1 MLDRAIRDP
10 KLDNRPL
17 DLSFLDDILEH
28 MRKSRPSDSDKVDKR
43 LLIKFNQFNPNSKSI
58 KSNLIGTKSA
68 SPVLIKN
75 IGQMKRSHLE
85 NALSYTLE
93 NSETAYNEMFLECDK
108 QFILETWLNDFDL
121 TKDYNEAMHLVFS
134 IKDKPDEETMHGLL
148 NSTWETL
155 KVRLSEYKFALV
167 PHTHQAHAHI
177 HCFINKTNQLTRR
190 RLRFKGREDCKEF
203 FNELRSEFAYRL
215 NEHLLSEEY
224 LYVNEPKLKELDN
237 IKLQLQDLEKEEK
250 ALEQI
255 KTPQDEWDLNKALQK
270 EYLQELKDKNKAQA
284 LDIQNNHSTPLK
296 QKISE
301 FKIALFNHKDTSD
314 DEKEQLDIDRI
325 DKRKPVSEHLK
336 NTNKHELYEL
346 LGFYQK
352 ELDKRQNHSAFKNFA
367 ILNGLDRDFER
378 ETKGFSVLKK
388 KEMLLSKLERLDK
401 RLLDKNSHLLLAQLR
416 NVVKTKQNTQYNTLT
431 NPIFLAKAL
440 ELPKDKRPTLKTFKN
455 AYFSA
460 RKYQFMLENLKTKQ
474 NDPTYK
480 LNDNTYE
487 LVSKQ
492 LQDYQNTMLLLAKER
507 LLFLEQDY
515 QNTMLLLAK
524 ERLLFLEQDLKQ
536 KEEEFERAK
545 ESYFKALESYKE
557 TFLLKEKQDFLKQ
570 NKQFSKLS
578 KDILYTCNEII
589 GANRFLTHY
598 DISQLQKV
606 LEHAKDTK
614 LEQKEIQA
622 ITKEP
627 NNDEPWIEY
636 GKLMQEKAK
645 AHYQAMVEKERAKQL
660 VKEPKKTLHPNE
672 LVYDPKAHA
681 GLKQDDS
688 NTNSKSHK
696 R

>member
-1 MLDRAIRDP
+1 MLDRAILDT
-10 KLDNRPL
+10 KLDSRPM
-17 DLSFLDDILEH
+17 DLSFLDDILKH
-28 MRKSRPSDSDKVDKR
+28 MQKPRFSDSDKVDKR
-43 LLIKFNQFNPNSKSI
+43 LLIKFNQFNPNSKFI
-58 KSNLIGTKSA
+58 KSNLVGTKTA

-85 NALSYTLE
+85 NALNYALK

-108 QFILETWLNDFDL
+108 QFILESWLNNFDL

-134 IKDKPDEETMHGLL
+134 IKDKPDEETMQRLL
-148 NSTWETL
+148 HSTWESL
-155 KVRLSEYKFALV
+155 KIRLPEYKFALV
-167 PHTHQAHAHI
+167 PHAHQDHAHI

-190 RLRFKGREDCKEF
+190 RLRFKGHEDCKEF

-215 NEHLLSEEY
+215 NDHLLSEEY

-237 IKLQLQDLEKEEK
+237 IKQQLQDLEKEEK

-255 KTPQDEWDLNKALQK
+255 KTPQDEWDLNEALQS

-284 LDIQNNHSTPLK
+284 LDIQNNHRTPLK

-314 DEKEQLDIDRI
+314 DEKESLSIDRI

-336 NTNKHELYEL
+336 NTSKHELYEL

-352 ELDKRQNHSAFKNFA
+352 ELDKKQNHSAFKNFA
-367 ILNGLDRDFER
+367 ILNDLDKNFER

-416 NVVKTKQNTQYNTLT
+416 NEVKTKQNTQYNTLT
-431 NPIFLAKAL
+431 NPILLAKAL
-440 ELPKDKRPTLKTFKN
+440 ELSKDKRATLKTFKN

-460 RKYQFMLENLKTKQ
+460 RKYQFMLESFKTKQ

-507 LLFLEQDY
+507 LLFLEQD
-515 QNTMLLLAK
+515 
-524 ERLLFLEQDLKQ
+524 LKT
-536 KEEEFERAK
+536 KEEEFKRAK
-545 ESYFKALESYKE
+545 ESYFKALESHKE
-557 TFLLKEKQDFLKQ
+557 TFSLKEKQDFLKQ

-598 DISQLQKV
+598 DNLNLEKV

-627 NNDEPWIEY
+627 NNDEPWIEF
-636 GKLMQEKAK
+636 GKKEQARAK
-645 AHYQAMVEKERAKQL
+645 AHYQAMLEKEKAKELAKQQAN
-660 VKEPKKTLHPNE
+660 TLHSNE
-672 LVYDPKAHA
+672 LDDDPKAHA
-681 GLKQDDS
+681 GLKQND
-688 NTNSKSHK
+688 NTNFKG
-696 R
+696 RNR

>member
-1 MLDRAIRDP
+1 M
-10 KLDNRPL
+10 
-17 DLSFLDDILEH
+17 DLSFLDDILKH
-28 MRKSRPSDSDKVDKR
+28 MQKPRFSDSDKVDKR
-43 LLIKFNQFNPNSKSI
+43 LLIKFNQFNPNSKFI
-58 KSNLIGTKSA
+58 KSNLVGTKTA

-85 NALSYTLE
+85 NALNYALE

-108 QFILETWLNDFDL
+108 QFILESWLNDFDL
-121 TKDYNEAMHLVFS
+121 TKDYNETMHLVFS
-134 IKDKPDEETMHGLL
+134 IKDKPDEETMQGLL
-148 NSTWETL
+148 HSTWESL
-155 KVRLSEYKFALV
+155 KIRLPEYKFALV
-167 PHTHQAHAHI
+167 PHAHQDHAHI

-190 RLRFKGREDCKEF
+190 RLRFKGHEDCKEF

-215 NEHLLSEEY
+215 NDHLLSEEY

-237 IKLQLQDLEKEEK
+237 IKQQLQDLEKEEK

-255 KTPQDEWDLNKALQK
+255 KSPQDEWDLNKALQS
-270 EYLQELKDKNKAQA
+270 EYLQELKYKNKAKA

-301 FKIALFNHKDTSD
+301 FKIALFNHKDISD

-325 DKRKPVSEHLK
+325 DKRKPVNEHLK

-352 ELDKRQNHSAFKNFA
+352 ELDKKQNHSAFKNFA

-378 ETKGFSVLKK
+378 ETKGYSVLKK
-388 KEMLLSKLERLDK
+388 KEMLLNKLEYLDK

-416 NVVKTKQNTQYNTLT
+416 NEVKTKQNTQYNTLT
-431 NPIFLAKAL
+431 NPILLAKAL
-440 ELPKDKRPTLKTFKN
+440 ELSKDKRPTLKTFKS

-460 RKYQFMLENLKTKQ
+460 RKYQFMLESFKTKQ

-507 LLFLEQDY
+507 LLFLEQD
-515 QNTMLLLAK
+515 
-524 ERLLFLEQDLKQ
+524 LKT
-536 KEEEFERAK
+536 KNYR
-545 ESYFKALESYKE
+545 E
-557 TFLLKEKQDFLKQ
+557 TSLSPKEKQGFLKQ
-570 NKQFSKLS
+570 IKQFSKIS

-598 DISQLQKV
+598 DNLNLEKV
-606 LEHAKDTK
+606 LEYAKDTK

-627 NNDEPWIEY
+627 NNDEPWIEF
-636 GKLMQEKAK
+636 GKKEQARAK
-645 AHYQAMVEKERAKQL
+645 AHYQAMLEKEKAKELAKEQNNAQKE
-660 VKEPKKTLHPNE
+660 VKKEMPTIDYGYTQNTL
-672 LVYDPKAHA
+672 
-681 GLKQDDS
+681 
-688 NTNSKSHK
+688 SKS
-696 R
+696 RRR

>member
-1 MLDRAIRDP
+1 MLDRAILDT
-10 KLDNRPL
+10 KLDSRPM
-17 DLSFLDDILEH
+17 DLSFLDDILKH
-28 MRKSRPSDSDKVDKR
+28 MQKPRFSDSDKVDKR
-43 LLIKFNQFNPNSKSI
+43 LLIKFNQFNPNSKFI
-58 KSNLIGTKSA
+58 KSNLVGTKTA

-85 NALSYTLE
+85 NALNYALE

-108 QFILETWLNDFDL
+108 QFILESWLNDFDL
-121 TKDYNEAMHLVFS
+121 TKDYNETMHLVFS
-134 IKDKPDEETMHGLL
+134 IKDKPDEETMQGLL
-148 NSTWETL
+148 HSTWESL
-155 KVRLSEYKFALV
+155 KIRLPEYKFALV
-167 PHTHQAHAHI
+167 PHAHQDHAHI

-190 RLRFKGREDCKEF
+190 RLRFKGHEDCKEF

-215 NEHLLSEEY
+215 NDHLLSEEY

-237 IKLQLQDLEKEEK
+237 IKQQLQDLEKEEK

-255 KTPQDEWDLNKALQK
+255 KSPQDEWDLNKALQS
-270 EYLQELKDKNKAQA
+270 EYLQELKYKNKAKA

-301 FKIALFNHKDTSD
+301 LKIALFNHKDTSD

-346 LGFYQK
+346 LCFYQK
-352 ELDKRQNHSAFKNFA
+352 ELDKKQNHSAFKNFA

-378 ETKGFSVLKK
+378 ETKGYSVLKK
-388 KEMLLSKLERLDK
+388 KEMLLNKLEHLDK

-416 NVVKTKQNTQYNTLT
+416 NEVKTKQNTQYNTLT
-431 NPIFLAKAL
+431 NPILLAKAL
-440 ELPKDKRPTLKTFKN
+440 ELSKDKRPTLKTFKN

-460 RKYQFMLENLKTKQ
+460 RKYQFMLESFKTKQ

-480 LNDNTYE
+480 LNNNTYE

-492 LQDYQNTMLLLAKER
+492 L
-507 LLFLEQDY
+507 QDY

-545 ESYFKALESYKE
+545 EHYVKFLKHYRE
-557 TFLLKEKQDFLKQ
+557 TSLSPKEKQGFLKQ
-570 NKQFSKLS
+570 IKQFSKIS

-589 GANRFLTHY
+589 GSNRFLTHY
-598 DISQLQKV
+598 DNLNLEKV

-627 NNDEPWIEY
+627 NNDEPWIEF
-636 GKLMQEKAK
+636 GKKEQARAK
-645 AHYQAMVEKERAKQL
+645 AHYQAMLEKAKELAKQQAN
-660 VKEPKKTLHPNE
+660 TLHSNE
-672 LVYDPKAHA
+672 LDDNPKAHA
-681 GLKQDDS
+681 GLKQNDS
-688 NTNSKSHK
+688 TNFKG
-696 R
+696 RNR

>member
-28 MRKSRPSDSDKVDKR
+28 MRKSRPSDSDKINKR

-58 KSNLIGTKSA
+58 KSNLIGTKST

-85 NALSYTLE
+85 NALNYALE

-134 IKDKPDEETMHGLL
+134 IKAKPDEETMHGLL

-155 KVRLSEYKFALV
+155 KVRLPEYKFALV
-167 PHTHQAHAHI
+167 PHTHQDHAHI

-237 IKLQLQDLEKEEK
+237 IKQQLQDLEKEEK

-255 KTPQDEWDLNKALQK
+255 KTPQDEWDLNKTLQK

-296 QKISE
+296 QKISK

-314 DEKEQLDIDRI
+314 DEKESLSIDRI

-336 NTNKHELYEL
+336 NTSKHELCEL

-352 ELDKRQNHSAFKNFA
+352 ELDKKQNHSAFKNFA

-388 KEMLLSKLERLDK
+388 KEMLLNKLEHLDK

-416 NVVKTKQNTQYNTLT
+416 NEVKTKQNTQYNTLT

-460 RKYQFMLENLKTKQ
+460 RKYQFMLESFKTKQ

-492 LQDYQNTMLLLAKER
+492 LQDYQNAM
-507 LLFLEQDY
+507 F
-515 QNTMLLLAK
+515 LLAK

-545 ESYFKALESYKE
+545 EHYVKSLKHYRE
-557 TFLLKEKQDFLKQ
+557 TSLSPKEKQGFLKQ

-578 KDILYTCNEII
+578 KDIVYICNEIM

-660 VKEPKKTLHPNE
+660 VKEPKKTLRPNE

>member
-1 MLDRAIRDP
+1 MPHNEITRVQVPALIHLAKLGYDFIPTNSKPNLDTATNILID
-10 KLDNRPL
+10 
-17 DLSFLDDILEH
+17 SFTQAF
-28 MRKSRPSDSDKVDKR
+28 KR
-43 LLIKFNQFNPNSKSI
+43 LNPIKNAQDSLTEMKKRLNYNDLGKSFYEYLLKSEHQIIDFDNPNNNLYEMMAELPYKSFRPDI
-58 KSNLIGTKSA
+58 
-68 SPVLIKN
+68 
-75 IGQMKRSHLE
+75 
-85 NALSYTLE
+85 TL
-93 NSETAYNEMFLECDK
+93 
-108 QFILETWLNDFDL
+108 
-121 TKDYNEAMHLVFS
+121 
-134 IKDKPDEETMHGLL
+134 
-148 NSTWETL
+148 
-155 KVRLSEYKFALV
+155 
-167 PHTHQAHAHI
+167 
-177 HCFINKTNQLTRR
+177 FINGLPLVNIEV
-190 RLRFKGREDCKEF
+190 KGREDCKEF

-314 DEKEQLDIDRI
+314 DEKESLSIDRI

-336 NTNKHELYEL
+336 NTSKHELYEL

-352 ELDKRQNHSAFKNFA
+352 ELDKKQNHSAFKNFA
-367 ILNGLDRDFER
+367 ILNDLDKNFER
-378 ETKGFSVLKK
+378 ETKGFSVVKK

-416 NVVKTKQNTQYNTLT
+416 NVVRTKQNTQYNTLT

-455 AYFSA
+455 AYFNA
-460 RKYQFMLENLKTKQ
+460 RKYQFMLGSFKAKQ
-474 NDPTYK
+474 DDPTYK

-507 LLFLEQDY
+507 LLFLEQD
-515 QNTMLLLAK
+515 
-524 ERLLFLEQDLKQ
+524 LKT
-536 KEEEFERAK
+536 KEEEFKRAK
-545 ESYFKALESYKE
+545 ESYFKALESHKE
-557 TFLLKEKQDFLKQ
+557 TFSLKEKQDFLKQ

-578 KDILYTCNEII
+578 KDIVYICNEII

>member
-1 MLDRAIRDP
+1 MLDRVIRDP
-10 KLDNRPL
+10 KSDSRPL

-28 MRKSRPSDSDKVDKR
+28 MRKPRPSDSDKVDKR
-43 LLIKFNQFNPNSKSI
+43 LLIKFNQFSSSPKSI
-58 KSNLIGTKSA
+58 KSNLVGTKSI

-85 NALSYTLE
+85 NALSYALE
-93 NSETAYNEMFLECDK
+93 NSETAYNEMFMECDK

-121 TKDYNEAMHLVFS
+121 TNDYNEAMHLVFS
-134 IKDKPDEETMHGLL
+134 IKDKPDGKIMQWLL
-148 NSTWETL
+148 YSTWESL
-155 KVRLSEYKFALV
+155 KVRLPEYKFALV
-167 PHTHQAHAHI
+167 PHTYQDHAHI

-203 FNELRSEFAYRL
+203 FNELRNEFAYRL
-215 NEHLLSEEY
+215 NNHLLSEEY

-237 IKLQLQDLEKEEK
+237 IKQQLQDLEKEEK

-270 EYLQELKDKNKAQA
+270 EYLQTLKDKNKAKA
-284 LDIQNNHSTPLK
+284 LDIQNNQSAPLK
-296 QKISE
+296 QKISA

-314 DEKEQLDIDRI
+314 DEKESLDIDRI

-336 NTNKHELYEL
+336 NTSKHELYEL

-352 ELDKRQNHSAFKNFA
+352 ELDKKQKHCAFKNFH
-367 ILNGLDRDFER
+367 ILNDLDKNFER
-378 ETKGFSVLKK
+378 ETKGFSVLEK

-416 NVVKTKQNTQYNTLT
+416 NEVRTKNNTQYNNLT

-460 RKYQFMLENLKTKQ
+460 RKYQFMLESFKSKQ
-474 NDPTYK
+474 DDPTYK
-480 LNDNTYE
+480 LNDNTCE

-492 LQDYQNTMLLLAKER
+492 LQDYQK
-507 LLFLEQDY
+507 
-515 QNTMLLLAK
+515 TMLLLAK

-536 KEEEFERAK
+536 KEEEFKRAK

-557 TFLLKEKQDFLKQ
+557 AFSLPLKEKQDFLKQ
-570 NKQFSKLS
+570 TKQFSKLS
-578 KDILYTCNEII
+578 KDIVYICNEII

-598 DISQLQKV
+598 NNLNFEKV

-614 LEQKEIQA
+614 LEQKQIQA

-627 NNDEPWIEY
+627 NNDEPWIEH
-636 GKLMQEKAK
+636 GKRMQEKAK
-645 AHYQAMVEKERAKQL
+645 AHYQACLEKEKAKQL
-660 VKEPKKTLHPNE
+660 AKEPKKTLHPNE
-672 LVYDPKAHA
+672 LDYDPKAHA
-681 GLKQDDS
+681 GLKENDS
-688 NTNSKSHK
+688 NTNSKG
-696 R
+696 RNR

>member
-1 MLDRAIRDP
+1 MLDRAILDT
-10 KLDNRPL
+10 KLDSRPM
-17 DLSFLDDILEH
+17 DLSFLDDILKH
-28 MRKSRPSDSDKVDKR
+28 IQKPRFSDSDKVDKR
-43 LLIKFNQFNPNSKSI
+43 LLIKFNQFNPNSKFI
-58 KSNLIGTKSA
+58 KSNLVGTKTA

-85 NALSYTLE
+85 NALNYALE

-108 QFILETWLNDFDL
+108 QFILESWLNDFDL
-121 TKDYNEAMHLVFS
+121 TKDYNETMHLVFS
-134 IKDKPDEETMHGLL
+134 IKDKPDEETMQGLL
-148 NSTWETL
+148 HSTWETL
-155 KVRLSEYKFALV
+155 KVRLPEYKFALV
-167 PHTHQAHAHI
+167 PHTHQDHAHI

-190 RLRFKGREDCKEF
+190 RLRFKGHEDCKEF

-215 NEHLLSEEY
+215 NDHLLSEEY

-237 IKLQLQDLEKEEK
+237 IKFQLQDLEKEEK

-255 KTPQDEWDLNKALQK
+255 KTPQDEWDLNKALQS
-270 EYLQELKDKNKAQA
+270 EYLQELKYKNKAKA

-301 FKIALFNHKDTSD
+301 FKIALFNHKDTGD

-352 ELDKRQNHSAFKNFA
+352 ELDKKQNHSAFKNFA

-378 ETKGFSVLKK
+378 ETKGYSVLKK
-388 KEMLLSKLERLDK
+388 KEMLLNKLEHLDK

-416 NVVKTKQNTQYNTLT
+416 NVVRTKQNTQYNTLT
-431 NPIFLAKAL
+431 NPILLAKAL
-440 ELPKDKRPTLKTFKN
+440 ELSKDKRPTLKTFKN

-460 RKYQFMLENLKTKQ
+460 RKYQFMLESFTTKQ
-474 NDPTYK
+474 NDP
-480 LNDNTYE
+480 TYE

-492 LQDYQNTMLLLAKER
+492 L
-507 LLFLEQDY
+507 QDY

-545 ESYFKALESYKE
+545 EHYVKSSKHYRE
-557 TFLLKEKQDFLKQ
+557 TSLSPKEKQGFLKQ
-570 NKQFSKLS
+570 IKQFSKIS

-598 DISQLQKV
+598 DNLNLEKV

-627 NNDEPWIEY
+627 NSDEPWIEF
-636 GKLMQEKAK
+636 GKKEQARAK
-645 AHYQAMVEKERAKQL
+645 AHYQAMLEKEKAKELAKQQAN
-660 VKEPKKTLHPNE
+660 TLRSNE
-672 LVYDPKAHA
+672 LDDDPKAHA
-681 GLKQDDS
+681 GLKQND
-688 NTNSKSHK
+688 NTNFKG
-696 R
+696 RNR

>member
-28 MRKSRPSDSDKVDKR
+28 MRKPRPSDSDKIDKR

-85 NALSYTLE
+85 NSLNYALE

-121 TKDYNEAMHLVFS
+121 TKGYNEAMHLVFS

-155 KVRLSEYKFALV
+155 KIRLPEYKFALV
-167 PHTHQAHAHI
+167 PHAHQDHAHI

-190 RLRFKGREDCKEF
+190 RLRFKGHEDCKEF

-215 NEHLLSEEY
+215 NDHLLSEEY

-237 IKLQLQDLEKEEK
+237 IKQQLQDLEKEEK

-255 KTPQDEWDLNKALQK
+255 KSPQDEWDLNKALQS
-270 EYLQELKDKNKAQA
+270 EYLQELKYKNKAKA

-352 ELDKRQNHSAFKNFA
+352 ELGEKQNHSAFKNFA

-378 ETKGFSVLKK
+378 ETKGYSVLKK
-388 KEMLLSKLERLDK
+388 KEMLLNKLEHLDK

-416 NVVKTKQNTQYNTLT
+416 NEVRTKQNTQYNTLT

-460 RKYQFMLENLKTKQ
+460 RKYQFMLESFKTKQ

-507 LLFLEQDY
+507 LLFLEQD
-515 QNTMLLLAK
+515 
-524 ERLLFLEQDLKQ
+524 LKQ
-536 KEEEFERAK
+536 KEEEFERVK
-545 ESYFKALESYKE
+545 EHYVKSLKYYRE
-557 TFLLKEKQDFLKQ
+557 TSLSPKEKQGFLKQ
-570 NKQFSKLS
+570 IKQFSKIS

-598 DISQLQKV
+598 DNLNLEKV

-627 NNDEPWIEY
+627 NNDEPWIEF
-636 GKLMQEKAK
+636 GKKEQARAK
-645 AHYQAMVEKERAKQL
+645 AHYQAMLEKEKAKELAKQQAN
-660 VKEPKKTLHPNE
+660 TLHSNE
-672 LVYDPKAHA
+672 LDDDPKAHA
-681 GLKQDDS
+681 GLKQND
-688 NTNSKSHK
+688 NTNSKG
-696 R
+696 RNR

>member
-1 MLDRAIRDP
+1 MLDRAILDT
-10 KLDNRPL
+10 KLDSRPM
-17 DLSFLDDILEH
+17 DLSFLDDILKH
-28 MRKSRPSDSDKVDKR
+28 MQKPRFSDSDKVDKR
-43 LLIKFNQFNPNSKSI
+43 LLIKFNQFTPNSKFI

-85 NALSYTLE
+85 NALNYALE

-134 IKDKPDEETMHGLL
+134 IKDKPNEETMHGLL

-155 KVRLSEYKFALV
+155 KVRLPEYKFALV
-167 PHTHQAHAHI
+167 PHTHQDHAHI

-314 DEKEQLDIDRI
+314 DEKESLSIDRI

-336 NTNKHELYEL
+336 NTSKHELYEL

-352 ELDKRQNHSAFKNFA
+352 ELDKKQNHSAFKNFA

-378 ETKGFSVLKK
+378 ETKGYSVLKK
-388 KEMLLSKLERLDK
+388 KEMLLNKLEHLDK

-416 NVVKTKQNTQYNTLT
+416 NEVKTKQNTQYNTLA
-431 NPIFLAKAL
+431 NPILLAKAL
-440 ELPKDKRPTLKTFKN
+440 EFSKDKRPTLKTFKN

-460 RKYQFMLENLKTKQ
+460 RKYQFMLESFKTKQ

-507 LLFLEQDY
+507 LLFLEQD
-515 QNTMLLLAK
+515 
-524 ERLLFLEQDLKQ
+524 LKQ

-545 ESYFKALESYKE
+545 EHYVKSLKHYRE
-557 TFLLKEKQDFLKQ
+557 TSLSLKEKQDFLKQ

-578 KDILYTCNEII
+578 NGIVCICNEII

-627 NNDEPWIEY
+627 NNDEPWIEF
-636 GKLMQEKAK
+636 GKKEQARAK
-645 AHYQAMVEKERAKQL
+645 AHYQAMLEKEKAKELAKQQAN
-660 VKEPKKTLHPNE
+660 TLHSNE
-672 LVYDPKAHA
+672 LDDDPKAHA
-681 GLKQDDS
+681 GLKQND
-688 NTNSKSHK
+688 NTNSKG
-696 R
+696 RNR

>member
-28 MRKSRPSDSDKVDKR
+28 MRKPRPSDSDKIDKR

-155 KVRLSEYKFALV
+155 KVRLPEYKFALV
-167 PHTHQAHAHI
+167 PHTHQDHAHI

-255 KTPQDEWDLNKALQK
+255 KTPQDEWDLNKALQR

-296 QKISE
+296 QKISQ

-314 DEKEQLDIDRI
+314 DEKESLSIDRI

-336 NTNKHELYEL
+336 NTSKHELYEL

-352 ELDKRQNHSAFKNFA
+352 ELDKKQNHSAFKNFA

-416 NVVKTKQNTQYNTLT
+416 NVVRTKQNTQYNILT

-455 AYFSA
+455 AYFNA
-460 RKYQFMLENLKTKQ
+460 RKYQFMLGSFKAKQ
-474 NDPTYK
+474 DDPTYK
-480 LNDNTYE
+480 LNHNTYE

-507 LLFLEQDY
+507 LLFLEQD
-515 QNTMLLLAK
+515 
-524 ERLLFLEQDLKQ
+524 LKT
-536 KEEEFERAK
+536 KEEEFKRAK
-545 ESYFKALESYKE
+545 ESYFKALESHKE
-557 TFLLKEKQDFLKQ
+557 TFSLKEKQDFLKQ

-578 KDILYTCNEII
+578 KDIFYICNEII

-645 AHYQAMVEKERAKQL
+645 AHYQAMLEKEKAKELAKQQAN
-660 VKEPKKTLHPNE
+660 TLHSNE
-672 LVYDPKAHA
+672 LDDDPKAHA

>member
-1 MLDRAIRDP
+1 MLDRAILDI
-10 KLDNRPL
+10 KLDSRPM
-17 DLSFLDDILEH
+17 DLSFLDDILKH
-28 MRKSRPSDSDKVDKR
+28 MQKPRFSDSDKVDKR
-43 LLIKFNQFNPNSKSI
+43 LLIKFNQFNPNLKFI
-58 KSNLIGTKSA
+58 KSNLVGTKTA

-85 NALSYTLE
+85 NALNYALE

-134 IKDKPDEETMHGLL
+134 VKDKPDEEIMHGLL

-155 KVRLSEYKFALV
+155 KVRLPEYKFALV
-167 PHTHQAHAHI
+167 PHAHQDHAHI

-224 LYVNEPKLKELDN
+224 LYINEPKLKELDN

-255 KTPQDEWDLNKALQK
+255 KSPQDEWDLNKALQS
-270 EYLQELKDKNKAQA
+270 EYLQELKYKNKAKA

-352 ELDKRQNHSAFKNFA
+352 ELDKKQNHSAFKNFA

-378 ETKGFSVLKK
+378 ETKGYSVLKK
-388 KEMLLSKLERLDK
+388 KEMLLNKLEHLDK

-416 NVVKTKQNTQYNTLT
+416 NEVKTKQNTQYNTLT
-431 NPIFLAKAL
+431 NPILLAKAL
-440 ELPKDKRPTLKTFKN
+440 ELSKDKRPTLKTFKN
-455 AYFSA
+455 AFFSA
-460 RKYQFMLENLKTKQ
+460 RKYQFMLESFKTKQ
-474 NDPTYK
+474 NDK

-492 LQDYQNTMLLLAKER
+492 LQDYQNTMLS
-507 LLFLEQDY
+507 
-515 QNTMLLLAK
+515 LAK

-545 ESYFKALESYKE
+545 EHYVKSLKHYRE
-557 TFLLKEKQDFLKQ
+557 TSLSPKEKQGFLKQ
-570 NKQFSKLS
+570 IKQFSKIS

-598 DISQLQKV
+598 DNLNLEKV

-627 NNDEPWIEY
+627 NNDEPWIEF
-636 GKLMQEKAK
+636 GKKEQARAK
-645 AHYQAMVEKERAKQL
+645 AHYQAMLEKEKAKELAKQQAN
-660 VKEPKKTLHPNE
+660 TLHSNE
-672 LVYDPKAHA
+672 LDDGPKAHA
-681 GLKQDDS
+681 GLKQND
-688 NTNSKSHK
+688 NTNSKG
-696 R
+696 RNR

>member
-1 MLDRAIRDP
+1 M
-10 KLDNRPL
+10 
-17 DLSFLDDILEH
+17 
-28 MRKSRPSDSDKVDKR
+28 
-43 LLIKFNQFNPNSKSI
+43 
-58 KSNLIGTKSA
+58 
-68 SPVLIKN
+68 
-75 IGQMKRSHLE
+75 
-85 NALSYTLE
+85 
-93 NSETAYNEMFLECDK
+93 
-108 QFILETWLNDFDL
+108 
-121 TKDYNEAMHLVFS
+121 
-134 IKDKPDEETMHGLL
+134 
-148 NSTWETL
+148 
-155 KVRLSEYKFALV
+155 
-167 PHTHQAHAHI
+167 
-177 HCFINKTNQLTRR
+177 
-190 RLRFKGREDCKEF
+190 
-203 FNELRSEFAYRL
+203 
-215 NEHLLSEEY
+215 
-224 LYVNEPKLKELDN
+224 
-237 IKLQLQDLEKEEK
+237 
-250 ALEQI
+250 
-255 KTPQDEWDLNKALQK
+255 
-270 EYLQELKDKNKAQA
+270 
-284 LDIQNNHSTPLK
+284 
-296 QKISE
+296 
-301 FKIALFNHKDTSD
+301 
-314 DEKEQLDIDRI
+314 
-325 DKRKPVSEHLK
+325 
-336 NTNKHELYEL
+336 
-346 LGFYQK
+346 
-352 ELDKRQNHSAFKNFA
+352 
-367 ILNGLDRDFER
+367 
-378 ETKGFSVLKK
+378 LKK

-416 NVVKTKQNTQYNTLT
+416 NVVRTKQNTQYNTLT

-455 AYFSA
+455 AYLNA
-460 RKYQFMLENLKTKQ
+460 RKYQFMLGSFKAKQ
-474 NDPTYK
+474 DDPTYK

-507 LLFLEQDY
+507 LLFLEQD
-515 QNTMLLLAK
+515 
-524 ERLLFLEQDLKQ
+524 LKT
-536 KEEEFERAK
+536 KEEEFKRAK
-545 ESYFKALESYKE
+545 ESYFKALESHKE
-557 TFLLKEKQDFLKQ
+557 TFSLKEKQDFLKQ

-578 KDILYTCNEII
+578 KDIVYICNEII

>member
-28 MRKSRPSDSDKVDKR
+28 MRKPRPSDSDKIDKR
-43 LLIKFNQFNPNSKSI
+43 LLIKFNQFTPNSKSI

-85 NALSYTLE
+85 NALNYALE

-108 QFILETWLNDFDL
+108 QFILESWLNDFDL
-121 TKDYNEAMHLVFS
+121 TKDYNETMHLVFS
-134 IKDKPDEETMHGLL
+134 IKDKPDEETMQGLL
-148 NSTWETL
+148 HSTWETL
-155 KVRLSEYKFALV
+155 KVRLPEYKFALV
-167 PHTHQAHAHI
+167 PHTHQDHAHI

-190 RLRFKGREDCKEF
+190 RLRFKGHEDCKEF

-314 DEKEQLDIDRI
+314 EKEQLDIDRI

-336 NTNKHELYEL
+336 NTNKHDLYEL

-352 ELDKRQNHSAFKNFA
+352 ELDKKQNHSAFKNFA
-367 ILNGLDRDFER
+367 ILNDLDKNFER

-416 NVVKTKQNTQYNTLT
+416 NVVRTKQNTQYNTLT

-460 RKYQFMLENLKTKQ
+460 RKYQFMLESFKAKQ

-487 LVSKQ
+487 LVSRQ
-492 LQDYQNTMLLLAKER
+492 L
-507 LLFLEQDY
+507 QDY

-545 ESYFKALESYKE
+545 EHYVKSLKHYRE
-557 TFLLKEKQDFLKQ
+557 TSLSPKEKQGFLKQ
-570 NKQFSKLS
+570 IKQFSKIS

-598 DISQLQKV
+598 DNLNLEKV

-627 NNDEPWIEY
+627 NNDEPWIEF
-636 GKLMQEKAK
+636 GKKEQARAK
-645 AHYQAMVEKERAKQL
+645 AHYQAMLEKEKAKELAKQQAN
-660 VKEPKKTLHPNE
+660 TLHPNE
-672 LVYDPKAHA
+672 LVYDPKNHV
-681 GLKQDDS
+681 GLR
-688 NTNSKSHK
+688 K

>member
-1 MLDRAIRDP
+1 MLDGAIKDAR
-10 KLDNRPL
+10 LDNRPM

-28 MRKSRPSDSDKVDKR
+28 MRKPRPSDSDRVDKR
-43 LLIKFNQFNPNSKSI
+43 LLIKFNQFSSSSKSI
-58 KSNLIGTKSA
+58 KSNLVGTKST

-85 NALSYTLE
+85 NALSYALE
-93 NSETAYNEMFLECDK
+93 NSETAYNEMFMECDK
-108 QFILETWLNDFDL
+108 QLILETWLNDFDL

-134 IKDKPDEETMHGLL
+134 IKDKPDEEIMQGLL
-148 NSTWETL
+148 YSTWESL
-155 KVRLSEYKFALV
+155 KARLPEYKFALV
-167 PHTHQAHAHI
+167 PHTHQDHAHI

-203 FNELRSEFAYRL
+203 FNELRNEFAYHL
-215 NEHLLSEEY
+215 NSHLLSEEY

-237 IKLQLQDLEKEEK
+237 IKQQLQDLEKEEK

-270 EYLQELKDKNKAQA
+270 EYLQELTAKNKAKA
-284 LDIQNNHSTPLK
+284 LDIQNNQSTPLK

-301 FKIALFNHKDTSD
+301 FKIALFNHKDTSNK
-314 DEKEQLDIDRI
+314 EKESLNIDRI
-325 DKRKPVSEHLK
+325 DKRKPVGEHLK
-336 NTNKHELYEL
+336 NTSKQELYEL
-346 LGFYQK
+346 LSFYQK
-352 ELDKRQNHSAFKNFA
+352 ELDKRQNHSAFKNFH
-367 ILNGLDRDFER
+367 ILNDLDRDFER

-416 NVVKTKQNTQYNTLT
+416 NEVRTKNNTQYNNLT
-431 NPIFLAKAL
+431 NPIFLAKTL

-460 RKYQFMLENLKTKQ
+460 RKYQFMLESFKAKQ
-474 NDPTYK
+474 DDPTYK

-492 LQDYQNTMLLLAKER
+492 LQDYQKTMLLLV
-507 LLFLEQDY
+507 
-515 QNTMLLLAK
+515 K

-536 KEEEFERAK
+536 KEEEFKRAK

-557 TFLLKEKQDFLKQ
+557 TFSLKENQDFLKQ

-578 KDILYTCNEII
+578 KDIVYICNEII
-589 GANRFLTHY
+589 GVNRFLTHY
-598 DISQLQKV
+598 DNLNLEKV
-606 LEHAKDTK
+606 LKHAKDTN
-614 LEQKEIQA
+614 LEQKQIQA

-627 NNDEPWIEY
+627 NNDEPWIEFA
-636 GKLMQEKAK
+636 KQEQARAK
-645 AHYQAMVEKERAKQL
+645 AHYQACLEREKAKEL
-660 VKEPKKTLHPNE
+660 AKEPKKTMHHNE
-672 LVYDPKAHA
+672 PWLDYDPKTYA
-681 GLKQDDS
+681 GLKENDS
-688 NTNSKSHK
+688 NTNSKG
-696 R
+696 RNR

>member
-1 MLDRAIRDP
+1 MLDRAILDT
-10 KLDNRPL
+10 KLDSRPM
-17 DLSFLDDILEH
+17 DLSFLDDILKH
-28 MRKSRPSDSDKVDKR
+28 MQKPRFSDSDKVDKR
-43 LLIKFNQFNPNSKSI
+43 LLIKFNQFNPNSKFI
-58 KSNLIGTKSA
+58 KSNLVDTKTA

-85 NALSYTLE
+85 NALNYALE

-108 QFILETWLNDFDL
+108 QFILESWLNDFDL
-121 TKDYNEAMHLVFS
+121 TKDYNETMHLVFS
-134 IKDKPDEETMHGLL
+134 IKDKPDEETMQGLL
-148 NSTWETL
+148 HSTWESL
-155 KVRLSEYKFALV
+155 KIRLPEYKFALV
-167 PHTHQAHAHI
+167 PHAHQDHAHI

-190 RLRFKGREDCKEF
+190 RLRFKGHEDCKEF

-215 NEHLLSEEY
+215 NDHLLSEEY

-237 IKLQLQDLEKEEK
+237 IKQQLQDFEKEEK

-255 KTPQDEWDLNKALQK
+255 KSPQDEWDLNKALQS
-270 EYLQELKDKNKAQA
+270 EYLQELKDKNKAKA

-325 DKRKPVSEHLK
+325 DKRKPVSEYLK

-352 ELDKRQNHSAFKNFA
+352 ELDKKQNHSAFKNFA

-378 ETKGFSVLKK
+378 ETKGYSVLKK
-388 KEMLLSKLERLDK
+388 KEMLLNKLEHLDK

-416 NVVKTKQNTQYNTLT
+416 NEVKTKQNTQYNTLT
-431 NPIFLAKAL
+431 NPILLAKAL
-440 ELPKDKRPTLKTFKN
+440 ELSKDKRPTLKTFKN

-460 RKYQFMLENLKTKQ
+460 RKYQFMLESFKTKQ

-507 LLFLEQDY
+507 LLFLEQD
-515 QNTMLLLAK
+515 
-524 ERLLFLEQDLKQ
+524 LKQ

-545 ESYFKALESYKE
+545 EHYVKSLKHYRE
-557 TFLLKEKQDFLKQ
+557 TSLSPKEKQGFLKQ
-570 NKQFSKLS
+570 IKQFSKIS

-598 DISQLQKV
+598 DNLNLEKV

-627 NNDEPWIEY
+627 NNDEPWIEF
-636 GKLMQEKAK
+636 GKKEQARAK
-645 AHYQAMVEKERAKQL
+645 AHYQAMLEKEKAKELAKQQAN
-660 VKEPKKTLHPNE
+660 TLHSNE
-672 LVYDPKAHA
+672 LDDDPKAHA
-681 GLKQDDS
+681 GLKQND
-688 NTNSKSHK
+688 NTNFKG
-696 R
+696 RNR

>member
-1 MLDRAIRDP
+1 MLDGAIKDAR
-10 KLDNRPL
+10 LDNRPM

-28 MRKSRPSDSDKVDKR
+28 MRKPRPSDSDRVDKR
-43 LLIKFNQFNPNSKSI
+43 LLIKFNQFSSSSKSI
-58 KSNLIGTKSA
+58 KSNLVGTKSA

-85 NALSYTLE
+85 NALSYALE
-93 NSETAYNEMFLECDK
+93 NSETAYNEMFMECDK
-108 QFILETWLNDFDL
+108 QLILETWLNDFDL

-134 IKDKPDEETMHGLL
+134 IKDKPDEEIMQGLL
-148 NSTWETL
+148 YSTWESL
-155 KVRLSEYKFALV
+155 KARLPEYKFALV
-167 PHTHQAHAHI
+167 PHTHQDHAHI

-203 FNELRSEFAYRL
+203 FNELRNEFAYHL
-215 NEHLLSEEY
+215 NSHLLSEEY

-237 IKLQLQDLEKEEK
+237 IKQQLQDLEKEEK

-270 EYLQELKDKNKAQA
+270 EYLQELTAKNKAKA

-336 NTNKHELYEL
+336 NTSKQELYEL
-346 LGFYQK
+346 LSFYQK
-352 ELDKRQNHSAFKNFA
+352 ELDKRQNHSAFKNFH
-367 ILNGLDRDFER
+367 ILNDLDRDFER

-416 NVVKTKQNTQYNTLT
+416 NEVRTKNNTQYNNLT
-431 NPIFLAKAL
+431 NPIFLAKTL

-460 RKYQFMLENLKTKQ
+460 RKYQFMLESFKAKQ
-474 NDPTYK
+474 DDPTYK

-492 LQDYQNTMLLLAKER
+492 LQDYQK
-507 LLFLEQDY
+507 
-515 QNTMLLLAK
+515 TMLLLAK

-536 KEEEFERAK
+536 KEEEFKRAK

-557 TFLLKEKQDFLKQ
+557 TFSLKENQDFLKQ

-578 KDILYTCNEII
+578 KDIVYICNEII
-589 GANRFLTHY
+589 GVNRFLTHY
-598 DISQLQKV
+598 DNLRIEKV
-606 LEHAKDTK
+606 LEHAKDAK
-614 LEQKEIQA
+614 LEQKQIQA

-627 NNDEPWIEY
+627 NNDEPWIEFA
-636 GKLMQEKAK
+636 KQEQARAK
-645 AHYQAMVEKERAKQL
+645 AHYQACLEREKAKQL
-660 VKEPKKTLHPNE
+660 AKEPKKTMHHNE
-672 LVYDPKAHA
+672 PWLDYDPKAHA
-681 GLKQDDS
+681 GLKENDS
-688 NTNSKSHK
+688 NTNSKG
-696 R
+696 RNR

>member
-1 MLDRAIRDP
+1 MLDRAILDT
-10 KLDNRPL
+10 KLDSRPM
-17 DLSFLDDILEH
+17 DLSFLDDILKH
-28 MRKSRPSDSDKVDKR
+28 MQKPRFSDSDKVDKR
-43 LLIKFNQFNPNSKSI
+43 LLIKFNQFNPNSKFI
-58 KSNLIGTKSA
+58 KSNLVGTKTA

-85 NALSYTLE
+85 NALNYALE

-108 QFILETWLNDFDL
+108 QFILESWLNDFDL

-134 IKDKPDEETMHGLL
+134 IKDKPDKETMQGLL
-148 NSTWETL
+148 HSTWESL
-155 KVRLSEYKFALV
+155 KIRLPEYKFALV
-167 PHTHQAHAHI
+167 PHAHQDHAHI

-190 RLRFKGREDCKEF
+190 RLRFKGHEDCKEF

-215 NEHLLSEEY
+215 NDHLLSEEY

-237 IKLQLQDLEKEEK
+237 IKQQLQDLEKEEK

-255 KTPQDEWDLNKALQK
+255 KSPQDEWDLNKALQS
-270 EYLQELKDKNKAQA
+270 EYLQELKYKNKAKA

-336 NTNKHELYEL
+336 NTSKHELYEL

-352 ELDKRQNHSAFKNFA
+352 ELDKKQNHSAFKNFA
-367 ILNGLDRDFER
+367 ILNDLDKNFER

-416 NVVKTKQNTQYNTLT
+416 NVVRTKQNTQYNTLT

-455 AYFSA
+455 AYFNA
-460 RKYQFMLENLKTKQ
+460 RKYQFMLGSFKAKQ
-474 NDPTYK
+474 DDPTYK

-507 LLFLEQDY
+507 LLFLEQD
-515 QNTMLLLAK
+515 
-524 ERLLFLEQDLKQ
+524 LKT
-536 KEEEFERAK
+536 KEEEFKRAK
-545 ESYFKALESYKE
+545 ESYFKALESHKE
-557 TFLLKEKQDFLKQ
+557 TFSLKEKQDFLKQ

-578 KDILYTCNEII
+578 KDIVYICNEII

-598 DISQLQKV
+598 DNLNLEKV

-627 NNDEPWIEY
+627 NSDEPWIEF
-636 GKLMQEKAK
+636 GKKEQARAK
-645 AHYQAMVEKERAKQL
+645 AHYQAMLEKEKAKELAKQQAN
-660 VKEPKKTLHPNE
+660 TLHSNE
-672 LVYDPKAHA
+672 LDDDPKAHA
-681 GLKQDDS
+681 RLKQND
-688 NTNSKSHK
+688 NTNFKG
-696 R
+696 RNR

>member
-1 MLDRAIRDP
+1 MLDRAILDT
-10 KLDNRPL
+10 KLDSRPM
-17 DLSFLDDILEH
+17 DLSFLDDILKH
-28 MRKSRPSDSDKVDKR
+28 MQKPRFSDSDKVDKR
-43 LLIKFNQFNPNSKSI
+43 LLIKFSQFNPNSKFI
-58 KSNLIGTKSA
+58 KSNLVGTKTA

-85 NALSYTLE
+85 NALNYALE

-108 QFILETWLNDFDL
+108 QFILESWLNDFDL

-155 KVRLSEYKFALV
+155 KVRLPEYKFALV
-167 PHTHQAHAHI
+167 PHTHQDHAHI

-237 IKLQLQDLEKEEK
+237 IKQQLQDLEKEEK

-255 KTPQDEWDLNKALQK
+255 KSPQDEWDLNKALQK
-270 EYLQELKDKNKAQA
+270 EYLQELKYKNKAKA

-301 FKIALFNHKDTSD
+301 FKIALFNHKDTSN

-336 NTNKHELYEL
+336 NTSKHELYEL

-352 ELDKRQNHSAFKNFA
+352 ELDKKQNHSAFKNFA

-378 ETKGFSVLKK
+378 ETKGYSVLKK
-388 KEMLLSKLERLDK
+388 KEMLLNRLEHLDK

-416 NVVKTKQNTQYNTLT
+416 NEVKTKQNTQYNTLT

-440 ELPKDKRPTLKTFKN
+440 ELSKDKRPTLKTFKN

-460 RKYQFMLENLKTKQ
+460 RKYQFMLESFKTKQ

-507 LLFLEQDY
+507 LLFLEQD
-515 QNTMLLLAK
+515 
-524 ERLLFLEQDLKQ
+524 LKQ

-545 ESYFKALESYKE
+545 EHYVKSLKHYRE
-557 TFLLKEKQDFLKQ
+557 TSLSPKEKQGFLKQ
-570 NKQFSKLS
+570 IKQFSKIS

-589 GANRFLTHY
+589 GTNRFLTHY
-598 DISQLQKV
+598 DNLNLEKV

-627 NNDEPWIEY
+627 NNDEPWIEF
-636 GKLMQEKAK
+636 GKKEQARAK
-645 AHYQAMVEKERAKQL
+645 AHYQAMLEKEKAKELAKQQAN
-660 VKEPKKTLHPNE
+660 TLHSNE
-672 LVYDPKAHA
+672 LDDDPKAHA
-681 GLKQDDS
+681 GLKQND
-688 NTNSKSHK
+688 NTNFKG
-696 R
+696 RNR

>member
-1 MLDRAIRDP
+1 MLDRAILDT
-10 KLDNRPL
+10 KLDSRPM
-17 DLSFLDDILEH
+17 DLSFLDDILKH
-28 MRKSRPSDSDKVDKR
+28 MQKPRFRDSDKVDKR
-43 LLIKFNQFNPNSKSI
+43 LLIKFNQFNPNSKFI
-58 KSNLIGTKSA
+58 KSNLVGTKTA

-85 NALSYTLE
+85 NALNYALE

-108 QFILETWLNDFDL
+108 QFILESWLNDFDL
-121 TKDYNEAMHLVFS
+121 TKDYNETMHLVFS
-134 IKDKPDEETMHGLL
+134 IKDKPDEETMQGLL
-148 NSTWETL
+148 HSTWESL
-155 KVRLSEYKFALV
+155 KIRLPEYKFALV
-167 PHTHQAHAHI
+167 PHAHQDHAHI

-190 RLRFKGREDCKEF
+190 RLRFKGHEDCKEF

-215 NEHLLSEEY
+215 NDHLLSEEY

-237 IKLQLQDLEKEEK
+237 IKQQLQDLEKEEK

-255 KTPQDEWDLNKALQK
+255 KSPQDEWDLNKALQS
-270 EYLQELKDKNKAQA
+270 EYLQELKYKNKAKA

-314 DEKEQLDIDRI
+314 DEKEQLDIDMI

-352 ELDKRQNHSAFKNFA
+352 ELDKKQNHSAFKNFA

-378 ETKGFSVLKK
+378 ETKGYSVLKK
-388 KEMLLSKLERLDK
+388 KEMLLNKLEHLDK

-416 NVVKTKQNTQYNTLT
+416 NEVKTKQNTQYNTLT
-431 NPIFLAKAL
+431 NPILLAKAL
-440 ELPKDKRPTLKTFKN
+440 ELSKDKRPTLKTFKN

-460 RKYQFMLENLKTKQ
+460 RKYQFMLESFKTKQ
-474 NDPTYK
+474 NDPTY
-480 LNDNTYE
+480 E

-492 LQDYQNTMLLLAKER
+492 L
-507 LLFLEQDY
+507 QDY

-545 ESYFKALESYKE
+545 EHYVKSSKHYRE
-557 TFLLKEKQDFLKQ
+557 TSLSPKEKQGFLKQ
-570 NKQFSKLS
+570 IEQFSKIS

-598 DISQLQKV
+598 DNLNLEKV

-627 NNDEPWIEY
+627 NNDEPWIEF
-636 GKLMQEKAK
+636 GKKEQARVK
-645 AHYQAMVEKERAKQL
+645 AHYQAMLEKEKAKEL
-660 VKEPKKTLHPNE
+660 VKQQANTLHSNE
-672 LVYDPKAHA
+672 LDDDPKAHA
-681 GLKQDDS
+681 GLKQND
-688 NTNSKSHK
+688 NTNFKG
-696 R
+696 RNR

>member
-1 MLDRAIRDP
+1 MLDGAIKDT
-10 KLDNRPL
+10 KLDNRPM

-28 MRKSRPSDSDKVDKR
+28 MRKPRPSDSDKVDKR
-43 LLIKFNQFNPNSKSI
+43 LLIKFNQFSSSPKSI
-58 KSNLIGTKSA
+58 KSNLVGTKIT

-85 NALSYTLE
+85 NALSYALE
-93 NSETAYNEMFLECDK
+93 NSETAYNEMFIECDK

-121 TKDYNEAMHLVFS
+121 TNDYNEAMHLVFS
-134 IKDKPDEETMHGLL
+134 IKDKPDEEIMQGLL
-148 NSTWETL
+148 YSTWESL
-155 KVRLSEYKFALV
+155 KVRLPEYKFALV
-167 PHTHQAHAHI
+167 PHTHQDHAHI

-203 FNELRSEFAYRL
+203 FNELRNEFAYRL
-215 NEHLLSEEY
+215 NNHLLSEEY
-224 LYVNEPKLKELDN
+224 LYANEPKLKELDN
-237 IKLQLQDLEKEEK
+237 IKQQLQDLEKEEK

-270 EYLQELKDKNKAQA
+270 EYLQTLKDKNKAKA
-284 LDIQNNHSTPLK
+284 LDIQNNQSAPLK
-296 QKISE
+296 QKISA

-314 DEKEQLDIDRI
+314 DEKESLDIDRI

-336 NTNKHELYEL
+336 NTGKHELYEL

-352 ELDKRQNHSAFKNFA
+352 ELDKKQKHCAFKNFH
-367 ILNGLDRDFER
+367 ILNDLDKNFER

-401 RLLDKNSHLLLAQLR
+401 RLLDKNSHLLLAQLKNEVR
-416 NVVKTKQNTQYNTLT
+416 TKNNTQYNNLT

-440 ELPKDKRPTLKTFKN
+440 ELPKDKHPTLKTFKN

-460 RKYQFMLENLKTKQ
+460 RKYQFMLESFKSKQ
-474 NDPTYK
+474 DDPTYK
-480 LNDNTYE
+480 LNGNTCE

-492 LQDYQNTMLLLAKER
+492 LQDYQK
-507 LLFLEQDY
+507 
-515 QNTMLLLAK
+515 TMLLLAK

-536 KEEEFERAK
+536 KEEEFKRAK

-557 TFLLKEKQDFLKQ
+557 TFSLPLKEKQDFLKQ
-570 NKQFSKLS
+570 TKQFSKLS

-598 DISQLQKV
+598 DNLNLEKV

-627 NNDEPWIEY
+627 NNDEPWIEF
-636 GKLMQEKAK
+636 GKKEQARAK
-645 AHYQAMVEKERAKQL
+645 AHYQAMLEKEKAKELAKQQAN
-660 VKEPKKTLHPNE
+660 TLHSNE
-672 LVYDPKAHA
+672 LDDNPKAHA
-681 GLKQDDS
+681 GLKQND
-688 NTNSKSHK
+688 NTNFKG
-696 R
+696 RNR

>member
-1 MLDRAIRDP
+1 MLDRAILDT
-10 KLDNRPL
+10 KLDSRPM
-17 DLSFLDDILEH
+17 DLSFLDDILKH
-28 MRKSRPSDSDKVDKR
+28 MQKPRFSDSDKVDKR
-43 LLIKFNQFNPNSKSI
+43 LLIKFNQFNPNSKFI
-58 KSNLIGTKSA
+58 KSNLVGTKTA

-85 NALSYTLE
+85 NALNYALE

-108 QFILETWLNDFDL
+108 QFILESWLNDFDL
-121 TKDYNEAMHLVFS
+121 TKDYNETMHLVFS
-134 IKDKPDEETMHGLL
+134 IKDKPDEETMQGLL
-148 NSTWETL
+148 HSTWESL
-155 KVRLSEYKFALV
+155 KIRLPEYKFALV
-167 PHTHQAHAHI
+167 PHAHQDHAHI

-190 RLRFKGREDCKEF
+190 RLRFKGHEDCKEF

-215 NEHLLSEEY
+215 NDHLLSEEY

-237 IKLQLQDLEKEEK
+237 IKQQLQDLEKEEK

-255 KTPQDEWDLNKALQK
+255 KSPQDEWDLNKALQS
-270 EYLQELKDKNKAQA
+270 EYLQELKYKNKAKA

-314 DEKEQLDIDRI
+314 DEKEQLGIDRI

-352 ELDKRQNHSAFKNFA
+352 ELDKKQNHSAFKNFA

-378 ETKGFSVLKK
+378 ETKGYSVVLKK
-388 KEMLLSKLERLDK
+388 KEMLLNKLEHLDK

-416 NVVKTKQNTQYNTLT
+416 NEVKTKQNTQYNTLT
-431 NPIFLAKAL
+431 NPILLAKAL
-440 ELPKDKRPTLKTFKN
+440 ELSKDKRPTLKTFKS

-460 RKYQFMLENLKTKQ
+460 RKYQFMLESFKTKQ

-507 LLFLEQDY
+507 LLFLEQD
-515 QNTMLLLAK
+515 
-524 ERLLFLEQDLKQ
+524 LKQ
-536 KEEEFERAK
+536 KEEGFERAK
-545 ESYFKALESYKE
+545 EHYVKSLKHYRE
-557 TFLLKEKQDFLKQ
+557 TSLSPKEKQGFLKQ
-570 NKQFSKLS
+570 IKQFSKIS

-598 DISQLQKV
+598 DNLNLEKV

-627 NNDEPWIEY
+627 NNDEPWIEF
-636 GKLMQEKAK
+636 GKKEQARAK
-645 AHYQAMVEKERAKQL
+645 AHYQAMLEKEKAKELAKQQAN
-660 VKEPKKTLHPNE
+660 TLHSNE
-672 LVYDPKAHA
+672 LDDDPKAHA
-681 GLKQDDS
+681 GLKQND
-688 NTNSKSHK
+688 NTNFKG
-696 R
+696 RNR

>member
-28 MRKSRPSDSDKVDKR
+28 MRKPRPSDSDKIDKR
-43 LLIKFNQFNPNSKSI
+43 LLIKFNQFNPNSKFI
-58 KSNLIGTKSA
+58 KSNLVGTKTA

-75 IGQMKRSHLE
+75 IGQMKHSHLE

-108 QFILETWLNDFDL
+108 QFILESWLNDFDL
-121 TKDYNEAMHLVFS
+121 TKDYNETMHLVFS
-134 IKDKPDEETMHGLL
+134 IKDKPDEETMQGLL
-148 NSTWETL
+148 HSTWESL
-155 KVRLSEYKFALV
+155 KIRLPEYKFALV
-167 PHTHQAHAHI
+167 PHAHQDHAHI

-190 RLRFKGREDCKEF
+190 RLRFKGHEDCKEF
-203 FNELRSEFAYRL
+203 FNELRSEFAYKL
-215 NEHLLSEEY
+215 NDHLLSEEC

-237 IKLQLQDLEKEEK
+237 IKQQLQDLEKEEK

-255 KTPQDEWDLNKALQK
+255 KSPQDEWDLNKALQK

-284 LDIQNNHSTPLK
+284 LDIQNNQSTPLK

-336 NTNKHELYEL
+336 NTSKHELYEL

-352 ELDKRQNHSAFKNFA
+352 ELDKKQNHSAFKNFA

-378 ETKGFSVLKK
+378 ETKGYSVLKK
-388 KEMLLSKLERLDK
+388 KEMLLNKLEHLDK

-416 NVVKTKQNTQYNTLT
+416 NEVKTKQNTQYNTLT

-440 ELPKDKRPTLKTFKN
+440 ELSKDKRPTLKTFKN

-460 RKYQFMLENLKTKQ
+460 RKYQFMLESFKTKQ

-492 LQDYQNTMLLLAKER
+492 LQD
-507 LLFLEQDY
+507 F

-545 ESYFKALESYKE
+545 EHYVKSLKHYRE
-557 TFLLKEKQDFLKQ
+557 TSLSPKEKQDFLKQ

-578 KDILYTCNEII
+578 KDIVYICNEII

>member
-1 MLDRAIRDP
+1 MLDRATLDT
-10 KLDNRPL
+10 KLDSRPM
-17 DLSFLDDILEH
+17 DLSFLDDILKH
-28 MRKSRPSDSDKVDKR
+28 MQKPRFSDSDKVDKR
-43 LLIKFNQFNPNSKSI
+43 LLIKFNQFNPNSKFSE
-58 KSNLIGTKSA
+58 SNLVGTKSA

-85 NALSYTLE
+85 NALNYALE

-121 TKDYNEAMHLVFS
+121 TKDYNETMHLVFS
-134 IKDKPDEETMHGLL
+134 IKDKPDEETMQGLL
-148 NSTWETL
+148 HSTWESL
-155 KVRLSEYKFALV
+155 KVRLPEYKFALV
-167 PHTHQAHAHI
+167 PHTHQDHAHI

-190 RLRFKGREDCKEF
+190 RLRFKGHEDCKEF

-215 NEHLLSEEY
+215 NDHLLSEEY

-237 IKLQLQDLEKEEK
+237 IKQQLQDLEKEEK

-255 KTPQDEWDLNKALQK
+255 KSPQDEWDLNKALQS
-270 EYLQELKDKNKAQA
+270 EYLQELKCENKAKA

-325 DKRKPVSEHLK
+325 DKRKPVSEYLK

-352 ELDKRQNHSAFKNFA
+352 ELDKKQNHSAFKNFA

-378 ETKGFSVLKK
+378 ETKGYSVLKK
-388 KEMLLSKLERLDK
+388 KEMLLNKLERLDK

-416 NVVKTKQNTQYNTLT
+416 NEVKTKQNTQYNTLT
-431 NPIFLAKAL
+431 NPILLAKAL
-440 ELPKDKRPTLKTFKN
+440 ELSKDKRPTLKTFKN

-460 RKYQFMLENLKTKQ
+460 RKYQFMLESFKTKQ

-507 LLFLEQDY
+507 LLFLEQD
-515 QNTMLLLAK
+515 
-524 ERLLFLEQDLKQ
+524 LKQ

-545 ESYFKALESYKE
+545 EHYVKSLKHYRE
-557 TFLLKEKQDFLKQ
+557 TSLSPKEKQGFLKQ
-570 NKQFSKLS
+570 IKQFSKIS

-614 LEQKEIQA
+614 LGQKEIQA

-627 NNDEPWIEY
+627 NNDEPWIEF
-636 GKLMQEKAK
+636 GKKEQARAK
-645 AHYQAMVEKERAKQL
+645 AHYQAMLEKEKAKELAKQQAN
-660 VKEPKKTLHPNE
+660 TLHSNE
-672 LVYDPKAHA
+672 LDDDPKAHA
-681 GLKQDDS
+681 GLKQND
-688 NTNSKSHK
+688 NTNSKG
-696 R
+696 RNR

>member
-28 MRKSRPSDSDKVDKR
+28 MRKPRPSDSDKIDKR
-43 LLIKFNQFNPNSKSI
+43 LLIKFNQFNPNSKFI
-58 KSNLIGTKSA
+58 KSNLVGTKTA

-85 NALSYTLE
+85 NALNYALE

-155 KVRLSEYKFALV
+155 KVRLPEYKFALV
-167 PHTHQAHAHI
+167 PHTHQDHAHI

-255 KTPQDEWDLNKALQK
+255 KSPQDEWDLNKTLQK

-284 LDIQNNHSTPLK
+284 LDIQNNQSAPLK

-352 ELDKRQNHSAFKNFA
+352 ELDKKQNHSAFKNFA

-388 KEMLLSKLERLDK
+388 KEMLLNKLEHLDK

-416 NVVKTKQNTQYNTLT
+416 NEVKTKQNTQYNTLT

-455 AYFSA
+455 AYFNA
-460 RKYQFMLENLKTKQ
+460 RKYQFMLESFKTKQ

-492 LQDYQNTMLLLAKER
+492 LQDYQNA
-507 LLFLEQDY
+507 
-515 QNTMLLLAK
+515 MLLLAK
-524 ERLLFLEQDLKQ
+524 ERLLFLEQDLKT

-545 ESYFKALESYKE
+545 EHYVKSLKHYRE
-557 TFLLKEKQDFLKQ
+557 TSLSPKEKQDFLKQ

-578 KDILYTCNEII
+578 KDIVYICNEII

-627 NNDEPWIEY
+627 NNDEPWIEFA
-636 GKLMQEKAK
+636 KLEQARAK
-645 AHYQAMVEKERAKQL
+645 AHYQACLEKERAKQL
-660 VKEPKKTLHPNE
+660 AKEPKKTLHTNE
-672 LVYDPKAHA
+672 LVYDHKAHA
-681 GLKQDDS
+681 GLKQND
-688 NTNSKSHK
+688 NTNFKG
-696 R
+696 RNR

>member
-1 MLDRAIRDP
+1 MLDRVIRDP

-17 DLSFLDDILEH
+17 DLSFLDDILKH
-28 MRKSRPSDSDKVDKR
+28 MQKPRPSDSDKIDKR

-58 KSNLIGTKSA
+58 KSNLIGTKST

-85 NALSYTLE
+85 NTLNYALE

-134 IKDKPDEETMHGLL
+134 IKAKPDEETMHGLL

-155 KVRLSEYKFALV
+155 KVRLPEYKFALV
-167 PHTHQAHAHI
+167 PHAHQDHAHI

-203 FNELRSEFAYRL
+203 FTELRNEFAYRL
-215 NEHLLSEEY
+215 NEYLLSEEY

-237 IKLQLQDLEKEEK
+237 IKLQLQDLKKEEK
-250 ALEQI
+250 ALDQI
-255 KTPQDEWDLNKALQK
+255 KSPQDEWDLNKALQK

-284 LDIQNNHSTPLK
+284 LDIQNNQSTPLK

-352 ELDKRQNHSAFKNFA
+352 ELDKKQNHSAFKNFA
-367 ILNGLDRDFER
+367 ILNDLDKNFER

-416 NVVKTKQNTQYNTLT
+416 NVVRTKQNTQYNNLT

-460 RKYQFMLENLKTKQ
+460 RKYQFMLESFKSKQ
-474 NDPTYK
+474 DDPTYK
-480 LNDNTYE
+480 LNDSTYE

-507 LLFLEQDY
+507 LLFLEQD
-515 QNTMLLLAK
+515 
-524 ERLLFLEQDLKQ
+524 LKT
-536 KEEEFERAK
+536 KEEEFKRAK

-557 TFLLKEKQDFLKQ
+557 TFSLKENQDFLKQ

-578 KDILYTCNEII
+578 KDIVYICNEII

-622 ITKEP
+622 ITKES
-627 NNDEPWIEY
+627 NNDEPWIEF
-636 GKLMQEKAK
+636 GKKEQARAK
-645 AHYQAMVEKERAKQL
+645 AHYQAMLEKEKAKELAKQQAN
-660 VKEPKKTLHPNE
+660 TLHSNE
-672 LVYDPKAHA
+672 LDDDPKAHA
-681 GLKQDDS
+681 GLKQND
-688 NTNSKSHK
+688 NTNFKG
-696 R
+696 RNR